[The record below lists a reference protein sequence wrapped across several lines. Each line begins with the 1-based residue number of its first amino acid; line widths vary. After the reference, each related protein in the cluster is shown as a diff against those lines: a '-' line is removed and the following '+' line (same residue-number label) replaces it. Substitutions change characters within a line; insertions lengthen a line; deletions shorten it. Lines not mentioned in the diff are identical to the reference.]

1 MTEVENQQLSEREPT
16 LVVMESLGTKYK
28 TVREGDATKKS
39 LMTQQCLGRVQL
51 GYVRGGQIMG
61 IYCQYCKRAWFLC
74 NQKKKRKDDQKILHE
89 EESKESTMEEV
100 NEREAEINGE
110 QGSPPWQCQNFESF
124 SYSKPSLSHCRRKK
138 QKRRPEN
145 AA

>member
-1 MTEVENQQLSEREPT
+1 MEVENQQLSEI
-16 LVVMESLGTKYK
+16 VVVGTKYK
-28 TVREGDATKKS
+28 TGREGDATIIHTEKFDDPTMLGEGSVRICERGADHGNILPALQES
-39 LMTQQCLGRVQL
+39 LVIVQSE
-51 GYVRGGQIMG
+51 
-61 IYCQYCKRAWFLC
+61 
-74 NQKKKRKDDQKILHE
+74 KKRKDDQKILHE